1 MLKLE
6 HVNAYYGRVHALKD
20 ISLEVAAGEIVA
32 VIGPNGAGKTTLL
45 NTISGVVPAYSGQ
58 IALEGQPIARLSPE
72 KIVRLGI
79 SQVPERRQ
87 IFGTMSVMDN
97 LILGAYHR
105 YRRDG
110 RAEIRRDLEFVYET
124 FPRLKDRLKQR
135 AGTMSGGEQQMLAL
149 GRAWMA
155 RPKLLL
161 MDEPSLGLAPLIVKE
176 ILRVSGELRNR
187 GMTLLIVEQNA
198 RAALELADRAY
209 VVESGRAVLE
219 GLADELAADARVQS
233 AYLGRAN
240 GRPLQV
246 AHG

>member
-1 MLKLE
+1 VLRLE
-6 HVNAYYGRVHALKD
+6 NVNAYYGRIRALKD
-20 ISLEVAAGEIVA
+20 ISVAVNAGEIVA

-45 NTISGVVPAYSGQ
+45 NTISGLVPAQSGQ
-58 IALEGQPIARLSPE
+58 IDLEGQPIAQLSPE

-105 YRRDG
+105 HRRDG
-110 RAEIRRDLEFVYET
+110 RAEIRRDLEFVYEI
-124 FPRLKDRLKQR
+124 FPRLRDRLKQR

-149 GRAWMA
+149 GRAWMSK
-155 RPKLLL
+155 PKLLL

-176 ILRVSGELRNR
+176 ILRVSAELRNH
-187 GMTLLIVEQNA
+187 GMTILIVEQNA

-209 VVESGRAVLE
+209 VMESGETVLE
-219 GLADELAADARVQS
+219 GPAGELAADARVQN
-233 AYLGRAN
+233 AYLGRHPAQAN
-240 GRPLQV
+240 G
-246 AHG
+246 H